1 MVGVID
7 SIYERRNFPLLKPQT
22 ILLYGSFQETGN
34 WIDLYLVLRFL
45 YLMRV
50 SVDINTLLVLNV
62 SQESNSS
69 RKNLG
74 FNSNLD

>member
-34 WIDLYLVLRFL
+34 WIDLYLGLRFL

-69 RKNLG
+69 RKN
-74 FNSNLD
+74 

>member
-22 ILLYGSFQETGN
+22 ILLYGRFQETGN

>member
-22 ILLYGSFQETGN
+22 ILPYTSFQETGN

-50 SVDINTLLVLNV
+50 SVDIYTLLALNA
-62 SQESNSS
+62 SQESNSF
-69 RKNLG
+69 RK
-74 FNSNLD
+74 S

>member
-22 ILLYGSFQETGN
+22 ILPHASFQETGN

-45 YLMRV
+45 YLMGV
-50 SVDINTLLVLNV
+50 SVDINTLLALNV
-62 SQESNSS
+62 SQESNLF
-69 RKNLG
+69 RKSYG